1 MDDLELEA
9 RLRTRLHS
17 RFDAAT
23 PSPDLASTVRQA
35 MTTQPRRVG
44 FTLRMRSIPLGWAA
58 IAAAI
63 VLVVSVIGIGK
74 VLGPTGPGGAP
85 TPTPAPVVAGQRV
98 FVVLPPAGA
107 VPDKASGGLAIE
119 VIDARIRALGIGNFT
134 SAEGYAIELFLPAG
148 GPSDETIRTVL
159 TATGDVHI
167 VPLPAADYGSG
178 KRSATLG
185 APLPKAEPAL
195 FGWEGVASVSSAP
208 TAEGPQLTLVLKS
221 AAAQA
226 FGDYTAAHIGETF
239 AIVVDG
245 RVALLPLV
253 EAAISDGTITIAAS
267 RDAALQQTAAVLAGG
282 ELPEAWRGATSPV
295 LISRAHAEAAA
306 LTATLGGTIQDTNLD
321 VELPAPGAA
330 LRVVW
335 NVDVLV
341 PECPANESCVLAAG
355 RYLAKVDAAGAGV
368 ELRAVP

>member
-9 RLRTRLHS
+9 RLRTHLH
-17 RFDAAT
+17 RRIDDAA
-23 PSPDLASTVRQA
+23 PSPDLAANVRQA

-44 FTLRMRSIPLGWAA
+44 FTLRTRPILLGWAA
-58 IAAAI
+58 VAA
-63 VLVVSVIGIGK
+63 VLVLAVGAIGIGK
-74 VLGPTGPGGAP
+74 VLGPSGPRGEP
-85 TPTPAPVVAGQRV
+85 TPTPAPFVDGQRV
-98 FVVLPPAGA
+98 FVVLPPVGA

-119 VIDARIRALGIGNFT
+119 VIDARIRALGIGTFT
-134 SAEGYAIELFLPAG
+134 SAEGYGIQLFLPVG

-159 TATGDVHI
+159 TATGDVQI

-178 KRSATLG
+178 KRNATLG

-208 TAEGPQLTLVLKS
+208 TAEGPQLTLALKS

-253 EAAISDGTITIAAS
+253 EAAISDGMITITAS
-267 RDAALQQTAAVLAGG
+267 RDIALQQTAAVLAGG

-295 LISRAHAEAAA
+295 LISGAHAEAVA
-306 LTATLGGTIQDTNLD
+306 LTATPGATIQHTDLD

-330 LRVVW
+330 LQVVW

-341 PECPANESCVLAAG
+341 AECPANASCVLAAG
-355 RYLAKVDAAGAGV
+355 TYLAKVDAVSAAV
-368 ELRAVP
+368 ELSALP